1 MTENTLTPLQVLELA
16 KSHYDDGAYGQAK
29 AILEEL
35 ARIAPQDPV
44 VWKLM
49 GATTLRLDDPKKAVE
64 CTERCLSLDP
74 KDANAWGLLGEALR
88 DSGSYEA
95 AADAYLESVRLEPET
110 LVLHEHLMLMIAS
123 MRGRAVVSAMARKWS
138 IAFADSGRIDS
149 GIEKIGTMFE
159 KELRATQEFGHS
171 IILRNFGNILF
182 MLGRPEDAVAV
193 YTRSTLPVTD
203 IAAER
208 GKIHDEIETA
218 FAGLSPYYDYSSLAQ
233 GIAGRMATF
242 VGNAV
247 DGRSGLR
254 VLDAACGT
262 GLLGGHLR
270 DRAEHLVGIDLSQAL
285 LDTARAKKTYHELVC
300 GDLVQAMEE
309 REDRFDLVTCCDA
322 LYFLADLSGFF
333 AAAASRLAPG
343 GVLAF
348 TVDPC
353 SDQYD
358 VTMTA
363 KGEYAHS
370 RRYVRR
376 LAAEGGLEEVAIEIL
391 EHRFYPGFYC
401 AFRKPDRTH
410 TKGR

>member
-1 MTENTLTPLQVLELA
+1 MPENTLTPQQALERA
-16 KSHYDDGAYGQAK
+16 KSHYDDGAYDHAK

-35 ARIAPQDPV
+35 ARIVPQEPV

-49 GATTLRLDDPKKAVE
+49 GAATLRLDDPEKAIE
-64 CTERCLSLDP
+64 CTERCLSLNP
-74 KDANAWGLLGEALR
+74 KDGNAWGLLGEALR

-95 AADAYLESVRLEPET
+95 AADAYLKSVELEPET
-110 LVLHEHLMLMIAS
+110 LALQEHLMLMIAS
-123 MRGRAVVSAMARKWS
+123 MRDRALVSAMIGKWS
-138 IAFADSGRIDS
+138 IAFADGGRIDS

-159 KELRATQEFGHS
+159 KELRVTREFGHS

-182 MLGRPEDAVAV
+182 MLGRPEDAIAA
-193 YTRSTLPVTD
+193 YTRSTVPVTD
-203 IAAER
+203 SAAER
-208 GKIHDEIETA
+208 EKSHDEIKTA
-218 FAGLSPYYDYSSLAQ
+218 FAGLSPYYDYNSLAQ

-247 DGRSGLR
+247 RARSGLR

-270 DRAEHLVGIDLSQAL
+270 DRAEHLVGIDLSPEL
-285 LDTARAKKTYHELVC
+285 IDIARKKKTYHELVC

-309 REDRFDLVTCCDA
+309 RDDRFDLVTCCDA
-322 LYFLADLSGFF
+322 LYFLADLTGFF

-353 SDQYD
+353 SDQFD

-376 LAAEGGLEEVAIEIL
+376 LAAESGFEEVAIEIL

-401 AFRKPDRTH
+401 AFRKPERT
-410 TKGR
+410 R

>member
-1 MTENTLTPLQVLELA
+1 MPENTLTPQQALERA
-16 KSHYDDGAYGQAK
+16 KSHYDDGAYDHAK

-35 ARIAPQDPV
+35 ARIVPQEPV

-49 GATTLRLDDPKKAVE
+49 GAATLRLDDPEKAIE
-64 CTERCLSLDP
+64 CTERCLSLNP
-74 KDANAWGLLGEALR
+74 KDGNAWGLLGEALR

-95 AADAYLESVRLEPET
+95 AADAYLKSVELEPET
-110 LVLHEHLMLMIAS
+110 LALQEHLMLMIAS
-123 MRGRAVVSAMARKWS
+123 MRDRALVSAMIGKWS
-138 IAFADSGRIDS
+138 IAFADGGRIDS

-159 KELRATQEFGHS
+159 KELRVTREFGHS

-182 MLGRPEDAVAV
+182 MLGRPEDAIAA
-193 YTRSTLPVTD
+193 YTRSTVPVTD
-203 IAAER
+203 SAAER
-208 GKIHDEIETA
+208 EKSHDEIKTA
-218 FAGLSPYYDYSSLAQ
+218 FAGLFPYYDYNSLAQ

-247 DGRSGLR
+247 RARSGLR

-270 DRAEHLVGIDLSQAL
+270 DRAEHLVGIDLSPEL
-285 LDTARAKKTYHELVC
+285 IDIARKKKTYHELVC

-309 REDRFDLVTCCDA
+309 RDDRFDLVTCCDA
-322 LYFLADLSGFF
+322 LYFLADLTGFF

-353 SDQYD
+353 SDQFD

-376 LAAEGGLEEVAIEIL
+376 LAAESGFEEVAIEIL

-401 AFRKPDRTH
+401 AFRKPERT
-410 TKGR
+410 R

>member
-1 MTENTLTPLQVLELA
+1 MTENTLTAQQALELA
-16 KSHYDDGAYGQAK
+16 KSHYDDGAYDQAK
-29 AILEEL
+29 VILEEL
-35 ARIAPQDPV
+35 ARALPQEAV
-44 VWKLM
+44 VWKLL
-49 GATTLRLDDPKKAVE
+49 GAATLKLGEPEKAVE
-64 CTERCLSLDP
+64 CTERCLSLNPD
-74 KDANAWGLLGEALR
+74 DGNAWALLGEALR
-88 DSGSYEA
+88 DFGSYQA
-95 AADAYLESVRLEPET
+95 AADAYLESIKLEPET
-110 LVLHEHLMLMIAS
+110 LALHELLMLMIAS
-123 MRGRAVVSAMARKWS
+123 MRDSALVSAMARKWS
-138 IAFADSGRIDS
+138 FVFADSGRIDS
-149 GIEKIGTMFE
+149 GIEKIGTVFE
-159 KELRATQEFGHS
+159 KELRVTREFGHS
-171 IILRNFGNILF
+171 LILRNIGNILF
-182 MLGRPEDAVAV
+182 MLGRPEDAIAA

-208 GKIHDEIETA
+208 GKSHDEIETA
-218 FAGLSPYYDYSSLAQ
+218 FAGLSPYYDYNSLAQ

-262 GLLGGHLR
+262 GLLGGHLQ
-270 DRAEHLVGIDLSQAL
+270 DRVEHLVGIDLSQAL

-300 GDLVQAMEE
+300 ADLVQTMEE

-333 AAAASRLAPG
+333 AAAASCLAPS

-376 LAAEGGLEEVAIEIL
+376 LAAEGGLEEVAIEVL

-401 AFRKPDRTH
+401 AFRKPD
-410 TKGR
+410 GPE